1 MSQLRIL
8 IADDQ
13 ESEILVAREALQA
26 AQHHVDT
33 ATSFSEALRLAA
45 ANRYDIAVIDRGW
58 YTDRTLPSNEPKGY
72 KGWDI
77 ADAVRARSPEALMIL
92 YTVHAN
98 DPLTIKT
105 AAEKKMI
112 CVKKNFSDD
121 ARENLA
127 QTAIALAVEVYQRT
141 RAPATSS
148 ASTVF
153 EYRPRIYIHAPY
165 KPEPEQAEA
174 KSGIIEKIRGLG
186 FDPQEFHVSGIPK
199 GDSWSFGRAIEVMRQ
214 CDGALILALMR
225 WMDSEGTTR
234 IPIPSEYS
242 HFEGALALSCNLPSL
257 VIAEEGMQMR
267 GILSQ
272 MGGSFALQVPMQNVA
287 DWLATDKLLRE
298 PPFEKWVERVKA
310 RYDVFF
316 GYCSKADELAQN
328 IKTFL
333 ADESGLRVLDWA
345 TDFRPGRTIMEEIAR
360 ATATCRCGLFLF
372 TADDPVEGSLT
383 KTAIPRDNVLLEAG
397 YFMSAHTA
405 RRMVVVRE
413 KGTKMPADLGG
424 MIYLTIE
431 NRADWRQTARDVLDA
446 LRKQV
451 SEEI

>member
-33 ATSFSEALRLAA
+33 ATSFDEACRLAA
-45 ANRYDIAVIDRGW
+45 TNRYDIAIIDRGW
-58 YTDRTLPSNEPKGY
+58 YTDRTLTGNEPKGY
-72 KGWDI
+72 KGYEI
-77 ADAVRARSPEALMIL
+77 VEAVQVRSPEALMIL
-92 YTVHAN
+92 YTAHAN
-98 DPLTIKT
+98 EPDTIKT
-105 AAEKKMI
+105 AAEKKLI
-112 CVKKNFSDD
+112 LVQKDFNPK
-121 ARENLA
+121 ARKNLA
-127 QTAIALAVEVYQRT
+127 QTAIALAVDVYQRA
-141 RAPATSS
+141 RATATNPV
-148 ASTVF
+148 STVF
-153 EYRPRIYIHAPY
+153 SYCPRIYIHAPY
-165 KPEPEQAEA
+165 KPEPERAEV
-174 KSGIIEKIRGLG
+174 KHGILEKIRGLG

-199 GDSWSFGRAIEVMRQ
+199 GDSWSFDRAIEVMRQ

-225 WMDSEGTTR
+225 WMSSDGATR
-234 IPIPSEYS
+234 IPIPSDYS
-242 HFEGALALSCNLPSL
+242 HFEGALALSCKLPSL

-272 MGGSFALQVPMQNVA
+272 MGGSFVLQVPMQDA
-287 DWLATDKLLRE
+287 TEWLATDKILRE

-372 TADDPVEGSLT
+372 TADDPIQGSPT

-431 NRADWRQTARDVLDA
+431 SRADWIQTAREVRDA
-446 LRKQV
+446 LRRQV
-451 SEEI
+451 SEDI

>member
-1 MSQLRIL
+1 L

-33 ATSFSEALRLAA
+33 ATSFDEACRLAA
-45 ANRYDIAVIDRGW
+45 TNRYDIAIIDRGW
-58 YTDRTLPSNEPKGY
+58 YTDRTLTCSESLKGY
-72 KGWDI
+72 KGYEI
-77 ADAVRARSPEALMIL
+77 VEAVRVRNPEVLVIL
-92 YTVHAN
+92 YTAHAN
-98 DPLTIKT
+98 EPDTIKT
-105 AAEKKMI
+105 AAEKKLI
-112 CVKKNFSDD
+112 LVQKDFNPK
-121 ARENLA
+121 ARKNLA
-127 QTAIALAVEVYQRT
+127 QTAIALAVDVYQRART
-141 RAPATSS
+141 PATSP
-148 ASTVF
+148 ASTVLA
-153 EYRPRIYIHAPY
+153 YRPRIYIHAPY
-165 KPEPEQAEA
+165 KPEPARAEV
-174 KSGIIEKIRGLG
+174 KHGIIEKIRGVG
-186 FDPQEFHVSGIPK
+186 FDPQEFFVSGIPK
-199 GDSWSFGRAIEVMRQ
+199 GDSWSFGRALEVMRQ

-225 WMDSEGTTR
+225 WMNSDGIIQ

-257 VIAEEGMQMR
+257 VIAEEGMEMR

-272 MGGSFALQVPMQNVA
+272 MGGLFVLPVPMQNA
-287 DWLATDKLLRE
+287 AEWLATDKLLRE

-316 GYCSKADELAQN
+316 GYCSKADELAHN

-333 ADESGLRVLDWA
+333 ADESGLKVLDWA
-345 TDFRPGRTIMEEIAR
+345 TDFQPGRTIMEEIAR

-372 TADDPVEGSLT
+372 TADDPVEGSPT

-424 MIYLTIE
+424 MIYLSIE
-431 NRADWRQTARDVLDA
+431 SRADWRQTANEVLDA
-446 LRKQV
+446 LRRQL
-451 SEEI
+451 SGEI